1 MGLPKKTKAFSFCK
15 FYKGFRDPRRE
26 RYLRPV
32 PLHIGELVQIVVD
45 DQMIVPVQGRQSGL
59 GICQIELIAGGVL
72 AWLLHRSE
80 ENRIILFFRAQ
91 HIVPLLNKQD
101 GCFRSCMRLKTLPC
115 SPTTARMRQRSAI
128 YSRSARSVLLLNRP
142 CGRTTAMRP
151 PGFRKFRLRSIKRI
165 SLLTLFCHFP
175 IGLLP
180 SSYREIIVFSLIS
193 PANGGLAMTRSNW
206 NRL

>member
-15 FYKGFRDPRRE
+15 FYKGFRDSRRE

-32 PLHIGELVQIVVD
+32 LLHIGELVQIVVD

-101 GCFRSCMRLKTLPC
+101 GCFRSCMRLKN
-115 SPTTARMRQRSAI
+115 I
-128 YSRSARSVLLLNRP
+128 
-142 CGRTTAMRP
+142 AMRP

>member
-32 PLHIGELVQIVVD
+32 LLHIGELVQIVVD
-45 DQMIVPVQGRQSGL
+45 NQMIVPVQGRQSGL
-59 GICQIELIAGGVL
+59 WIRQIELIAGRVL
-72 AWLLHRSE
+72 AGLLHRSE
-80 ENRIILFFRAQ
+80 ENRIVLFFRAQ
-91 HIVPLLNKQD
+91 RIVPLLNKQD
-101 GCFRSCMRLKTLPC
+101 GGFRSCMRLENISMQADDSENAAAFRNILPER
-115 SPTTARMRQRSAI
+115 P
-128 YSRSARSVLLLNRP
+128 SVLLLNRP

-180 SSYREIIVFSLIS
+180 NSYREIIVFSLIS
-193 PANGGLAMTRSNW
+193 PANGGLAITRSNW

>member
-72 AWLLHRSE
+72 LG
-80 ENRIILFFRAQ
+80 FC
-91 HIVPLLNKQD
+91 IVAK
-101 GCFRSCMRLKTLPC
+101 K
-115 SPTTARMRQRSAI
+115 
-128 YSRSARSVLLLNRP
+128 
-142 CGRTTAMRP
+142 
-151 PGFRKFRLRSIKRI
+151 
-165 SLLTLFCHFP
+165 
-175 IGLLP
+175 IG
-180 SSYREIIVFSLIS
+180 
-193 PANGGLAMTRSNW
+193 
-206 NRL
+206 

>member
-1 MGLPKKTKAFSFCK
+1 MGLPKKTKAFSLCK

-32 PLHIGELVQIVVD
+32 LLHIGELVQIVVD

-59 GICQIELIAGGVL
+59 GIRQIELIAGGVL

-101 GCFRSCMRLKTLPC
+101 GGFRSCIMTAATLNFV
-115 SPTTARMRQRSAI
+115 T
-128 YSRSARSVLLLNRP
+128 VLVL
-142 CGRTTAMRP
+142 ASSY
-151 PGFRKFRLRSIKRI
+151 GFGIAF
-165 SLLTLFCHFP
+165 TP
-175 IGLLP
+175 P
-180 SSYREIIVFSLIS
+180 SS
-193 PANGGLAMTRSNW
+193 
-206 NRL
+206 